1 MNKITHTYKYNL
13 TLHLCLLFF
22 AIIPVTKLV
31 SLPCLLSQFTGR
43 SLWISGLIS
52 TTIDTLFALL
62 MALLRQKIDEP
73 ISRLLEKTIGKTL
86 TKILFCIYAFLFI
99 ARSVTFVSGEKY
111 FLETS
116 YYEDTAFSYIFTPFF
131 FLIFYLGIKG
141 LKPYVRLSLFLA
153 ILSVVGIGLILVLTA
168 GETRFEY
175 LLPLKPDSFKGVIK
189 GSLFN
194 FTYGG
199 EGIFLLFFTS
209 EKHGDKKPAF
219 YLILSFLSGYM
230 LVVAVF
236 LIFFST
242 FGPVAQTKLFAVS
255 QMGHYSDVVAGV
267 GRIDT
272 FAVFMIDFVRMFALT
287 LPLTASVELLRYV
300 VGGQKKA
307 VYIISASIALS
318 FFLFANFFGTQTIFW
333 FNFFFKRFMPAQ
345 FVMVY
350 LLPLLLFFVVR
361 KKNKTKLKEV
371 TV

>member
-1 MNKITHTYKYNL
+1 MNKINHTYRYDA

-31 SLPCLLSQFTGR
+31 SLPCLLSQFSGR

-52 TTIDTLFALL
+52 TAIDTLFAFL
-62 MALLRQKIDEP
+62 MALLRQKTDVP
-73 ISRLLEKTIGKTL
+73 VSQLLEQTIGKTF
-86 TKILFCIYAFLFI
+86 TKILFAVYAFLFI
-99 ARSVTFVSGEKY
+99 ARSLTFVSGEKY

-116 YYEDTAFSYIFTPFF
+116 YYEDTAFGYIFTPFF

-141 LKPYVRLSLFLA
+141 LKPYERLSLFLA
-153 ILSVVGIGLILVLTA
+153 ILSVIGIGLILVLTF
-168 GETRFEY
+168 GETRFNY
-175 LLPLKPDSFKGVIK
+175 LLPLKPDSFKSIIK

-209 EKHGDKKPAF
+209 EKNDDKKPTF
-219 YLILSFLSGYM
+219 YLTLSFLSAYM

-236 LIFFST
+236 LVFYST

-287 LPLTASVELLRYV
+287 LPLTASAELLKYV
-300 VGGQKKA
+300 FGGQKKT
-307 VYIISASIALS
+307 VYIISGSIALS
-318 FFLFANFFGTQTIFW
+318 FFLFANFFGTQTIYW
-333 FNFFFKRFMPAQ
+333 FNFFFKYFMPVQ

-361 KKNKTKLKEV
+361 KRNKAKLKEV
-371 TV
+371 KT